1 MGSFNQEAPPLLP
14 QDLKVNIKECSVVFP
29 SQLEPQKNSKL
40 FLTNIDQ
47 VLNFSVETV
56 HFFPP
61 HSHFPPNVVTEKIKS
76 TFSKLLVPYEFL
88 AGRLKVNHENGR
100 FEIDCNG
107 GGAGFVVASS
117 DYFLNEIG
125 DLVYPNPAFQQ
136 LVTKSLDALFKPH
149 DQPLVILQVTLFKC
163 GGFSMG
169 FSMNH
174 CTLDGLSFRL
184 FLDNFAALANNKP
197 LAVTPC
203 HDRHLLVARSP
214 PRVTFPHHEL
224 LKLDTPLPSL
234 DSSNASVFEATP
246 QDLDFKIF
254 KLTAT
259 DIAALKQKAQSI
271 TTGDRDDSH
280 GGKKPRITG
289 FNVVTALVWRCKALS
304 FDAENNCERLS
315 TLLYAVDI
323 RPRMNPPLPTSYC
336 GNAVLT
342 VYATAKCKEL
352 EDRPFSRVVEMVA
365 EAAAMMTDEYARS
378 AIDWGELY
386 KGFPN
391 GEFLVSSWWR
401 LGFAE
406 VEYPWGK
413 PRYSCPV
420 VYHRKDIILLFPD
433 MNESGKTNN
442 GVNVLV
448 ALPKKQMEK
457 FQTLFKEFM
466 A

>member
-1 MGSFNQEAPPLLP
+1 MGSFNQEAAPLLP
-14 QDLKVNIKECSVVFP
+14 QDLKVSIKECSVVFP
-29 SQLEPQKNSKL
+29 SQLEAQKESTL

-47 VLNFSVETV
+47 VLDFNVETV
-56 HFFPP
+56 HFFAPHAKFPP
-61 HSHFPPNVVTEKIKS
+61 HVVIEKIKS
-76 TFSKLLVPYEFL
+76 TFSNLLVPYHFL
-88 AGRLKVNHENGR
+88 AGRLKVNRENGR

-107 GGAGFVVASS
+107 VGAGFVVASS
-117 DYFLNEIG
+117 DYSLDEIG
-125 DLVYPNPAFQQ
+125 DMVYPNPAFHH
-136 LVTKSLDALFKPH
+136 LVTKSLDALFKPD

-163 GGFSMG
+163 GGFAMG
-169 FSMNH
+169 FSTNH
-174 CTLDGLSFRL
+174 CTLDGLSFKL
-184 FLDNFAALANNKP
+184 FLDNFAALADNKP

-203 HDRHLLVARSP
+203 HDRHLLAARSP

-224 LKLDTPLPSL
+224 LKLDSPLPSP

-259 DIAALKQKAQSI
+259 DIATLKQKAQPI
-271 TTGDRDDSH
+271 TTGGSDDGH
-280 GGKKPRITG
+280 GGKKFRITG

-304 FDAENNCERLS
+304 LDAEDNHERPS

-323 RPRMNPPLPTSYC
+323 RSRMDPPLPTSYC

-352 EDRPFSRVVEMVA
+352 EDGPFSRVVEMVS
-365 EAAAMMTDEYARS
+365 EAAARMTDEYARS

-420 VYHRKDIILLFPD
+420 VCHRKDIILLFPD

-457 FQTLFKEFM
+457 FHTLFKEFM